1 MISSL
6 EIQSLRNIRHLSL
19 KLSKGVNVFYGDNG
33 SGKSSILEAIHLL
46 GRGRSFRTSS
56 IDDIVQVGQS
66 NLIVRAEMHH
76 GATVAIQKG
85 DANIGKINA
94 KAASFSKIAEQVPIL
109 FMDSNSH
116 RRFFDESAYRRRFFD
131 WILFHVK
138 PGYTQSYKTY
148 SKVLKMRNLT
158 LKQGGSVK
166 EWDSLLAPAGLELM
180 TARKELVES
189 FNAISDK
196 GEHVDYKSS
205 GSIDFMQCLNA
216 SIIDDRRA
224 RVTTIGPHRDDYL
237 YYNGGKL
244 LSQGQLK
251 LAYTGLLC
259 ATKRLLS
266 EHKEGVVILL
276 DDICAE
282 LSIEAREKVVAQLD
296 GHSDQLLITGVLERD
311 LVELNADM
319 MFHVEHGRV
328 SGPCV

>member
-1 MISSL
+1 MILSL
-6 EIQSLRNIRHLSL
+6 EIQSLRNIQHISL
-19 KLSKGVNVFYGDNG
+19 ELSKGINIFYGDNG

-56 IDDIVQVGQS
+56 IEDIVQIGQK
-66 NLIVRAEMHH
+66 NLIVRAEIHH
-76 GATVAIQKG
+76 GTTVAIQKG

-94 KAASFSKIAEQVPIL
+94 KSASFSKIAEQVPIL

-148 SKVLKMRNLT
+148 VKVLKMRNLA

-166 EWDSLLAPAGLELM
+166 EWDGLLIPAGLELM
-180 TARKELVES
+180 DARKALIES
-189 FNAISDK
+189 FNAI
-196 GEHVDYKSS
+196 VDAGGLIDYSPSS
-205 GSIDFMQCLNA
+205 GLDLMKCLNNNL
-216 SIIDDRRA
+216 SVDRRSK
-224 RVTTIGPHRDDYL
+224 VTTIGPHRDDYL
-237 YYNGGKL
+237 YCSGGKL
-244 LSQGQLK
+244 LSQGQQK
-251 LAYTGLLC
+251 LAYTNLLC
-259 ATKRLLS
+259 LSKRILS
-266 EHKEGVVILL
+266 EYKEGVVILL

-311 LVELNADM
+311 LVDLNATS
-319 MFHVEHGRV
+319 MFHVEQGAA
-328 SGPCV
+328 SQP